1 MVRLPVLLQLDLS
14 LTLAEDN
21 LSRMLGTM
29 AGKRVAIVQ
38 SNYIPWK
45 GYFDLVNSVDEFILF
60 DDVQYTVRDWRN
72 RNKIKTAHGIIWLS
86 IPIEVKGK
94 FHQKIREAR
103 ICDLNWQARHW
114 KSITQAYGKARYF
127 EQYRAYL
134 AALYQDSSAQYL
146 SEINYR
152 FLSTLCFLLGIRTP
166 LAWSSDYEIVPGKTE
181 RLVALCQQAG
191 ATEYVSGPAA
201 KSYLDETLFA
211 KAGICV
217 RWMDYSGY
225 PEYPQLFPPFEHAVS
240 VIDLLLNE
248 GPNAWRYMKS
258 FAKNEHDRE

>member
-1 MVRLPVLLQLDLS
+1 
-14 LTLAEDN
+14 
-21 LSRMLGTM
+21 MLGVM

-45 GYFDLVNSVDEFILF
+45 GYFDLINSVDEFILF
-60 DDVQYTVRDWRN
+60 DDAQYTVRDWRN
-72 RNKIKTAHGIIWLS
+72 RNKIKTAHGIMWLT

-94 FHQKIREAR
+94 FHQKIHEAR
-103 ICDLNWQARHW
+103 VGDLSWQTKHW
-114 KSITQAYGKARYF
+114 KSITQAYGKAQYF
-127 EQYRAYL
+127 NQYRMCL
-134 AALYQDSSAQYL
+134 EELYRCPSAQHL

-152 FLSTLCFLLGIRTP
+152 FLSALCSLLGIRTP
-166 LAWSSDYEIVPGKTE
+166 LTWSSDYELVPGKTE

-201 KSYLDETLFA
+201 KNYLDETLFA
-211 KAGICV
+211 KAGIGV
-217 RWMDYSGY
+217 RWMNYSEY
-225 PEYPQLFPPFEHAVS
+225 PEYLQLFPPFEHAVS

-258 FAKNEHDRE
+258 FGKNEHDHE

>member
-1 MVRLPVLLQLDLS
+1 
-14 LTLAEDN
+14 
-21 LSRMLGTM
+21 MLGGM

-45 GYFDLVNSVDEFILF
+45 GYFDLIKSVDEFILF

-72 RNKIKTAHGIIWLS
+72 RNKIKTTQGVIWLT
-86 IPIEVKGK
+86 IPIEVKGR
-94 FHQKIREAR
+94 FYQKIREAR
-103 ICDLNWQARHW
+103 VSDLSWQTKHW

-127 EQYRAYL
+127 AQYRERVED
-134 AALYQDSSAQYL
+134 LYRDSSAQYL
-146 SEINYR
+146 SEINYT
-152 FLSTLCFLLGIRTP
+152 FLSTLCPLLGIHTP
-166 LAWSSDYEIVPGKTE
+166 ITWSSDYDLPPGKTE

-211 KAGICV
+211 KERIGV
-217 RWMDYSGY
+217 QWMDYSDY
-225 PEYPQLFPPFEHAVS
+225 PEYHQLFPPFEHAVS
-240 VIDLLLNE
+240 VIDLLFNE

-258 FAKNEHDRE
+258 FHIQLSTR